1 MGGYRGD
8 SFYSNYSF
16 YRAYSCQ
23 TYYKIKT
30 NTMIKFLINLFSIE
44 KKPRRGLFAFEW
56 VMMAYLVFTLLLIIL
71 TYTKAVNPDD
81 MIWGRVRVAAIT
93 VALWGVYSM
102 LPCRFTR
109 FVRIVVQLA
118 LLGWWYPDT
127 YEINRMFPNLDHVF
141 ASLEQWVF
149 GCQPALLFSRCVP
162 WHFFS
167 EMMDMGYA
175 SYYPMIV
182 LVTLFYFFRR
192 PREFECAAFVV
203 LTSFF
208 IYYVIFVLV
217 PVTGPT
223 FYYKAVGVD
232 NIAAGIFPSVG
243 DYFNTHTGCLPSP
256 GNPDG
261 FFYGLV
267 ESAKEAGERPT
278 AAFPSSHVGI
288 TTVLVLLAWHTRN
301 RRLFFILLPFYVLM
315 CFATVYIQA
324 HYAID
329 SIAGLLSGAL
339 LYAVLMNCYKVR

>member
-1 MGGYRGD
+1 
-8 SFYSNYSF
+8 
-16 YRAYSCQ
+16 
-23 TYYKIKT
+23 
-30 NTMIKFLINLFSIE
+30 MIKFLKNLFAIE
-44 KKPRRGLFAFEW
+44 KKPLRGLFAFEW
-56 VMMAYLVFTLLLIIL
+56 VMLAYLLLTLLLVL
-71 TYTKAVNPDD
+71 FTFTKAANPAD

-93 VALWGVYSM
+93 LALWGVYRM
-102 LPCRFTR
+102 LPCRFMR

-127 YEINRMFPNLDHVF
+127 YELNRMLPNLDHVF
-141 ASLEQWVF
+141 ASLEQTVF
-149 GCQPALLFSRCVP
+149 GCQPALLFSQYVP

-167 EMMDMGYA
+167 ELMDMGYA

-192 PREFECAAFVV
+192 PQEFERAAFVI

-208 IYYVIFVLV
+208 LYYVIFVLV

-232 NIAAGIFPSVG
+232 NIAKGVFPALG
-243 DYFNTHTGCLPSP
+243 DYFNSHTDCLVSP
-256 GNPDG
+256 GKPDG

-267 ESAKEAGERPT
+267 ESAKAAGERPT

-288 TTVLVLLAWHTRN
+288 TTVLMLLAWHTRN
-301 RRLFFILLPFYVLM
+301 RRLFFIMLPFYVLM

-329 SIAGLLSGAL
+329 SIAGLITGTLFYAL
-339 LYAVLMNCYKVR
+339 LMMKRI